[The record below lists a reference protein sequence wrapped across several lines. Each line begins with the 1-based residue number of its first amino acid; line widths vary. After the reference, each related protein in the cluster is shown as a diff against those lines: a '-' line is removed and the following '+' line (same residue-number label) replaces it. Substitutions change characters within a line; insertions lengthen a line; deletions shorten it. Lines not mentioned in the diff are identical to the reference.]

1 MRCRCGG
8 AGTVLA
14 VWRRLW
20 LYAGLVNLSVENG
33 RVVLERGHGSAAF
46 QRYGGGGTVLLMLL
60 VLLCRRWCAAGDIA
74 GYRSI
79 AADLK
84 STHPSTR

>member
-8 AGTVLA
+8 AGTVLE

-20 LYAGLVNLSVENG
+20 LYAGLVNLSVG
-33 RVVLERGHGSAAF
+33 GWCWSVGHGSAAF
-46 QRYGGGGTVLLMLL
+46 QRYGGGGTVLLVA

-79 AADLK
+79 PADLK
-84 STHPSTR
+84 RTL